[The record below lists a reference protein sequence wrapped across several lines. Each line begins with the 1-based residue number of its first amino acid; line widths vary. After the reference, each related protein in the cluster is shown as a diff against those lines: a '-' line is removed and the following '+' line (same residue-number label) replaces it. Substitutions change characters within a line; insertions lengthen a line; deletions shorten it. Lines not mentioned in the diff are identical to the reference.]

1 MERGYTERVCE
12 SVRRVL
18 AGIARR
24 SFRDCMIGVLQRYRW
39 DATCAHDRWRV
50 GIFPI
55 SVRDSCIHRVSSY

>member
-1 MERGYTERVCE
+1 MERGWECMLYRECE

-39 DATCAHDRWRV
+39 EAHMTDGGRRY
-50 GIFPI
+50 FPF
-55 SVRDSCIHRVSSY
+55 R